1 MGSLAGAALIGV
13 VLALSAC
20 ASRSPP
26 PGPGYDVSRSVAQTH
41 QVVPGDTVY
50 GISRRYGVPMKEIIA
65 VNGLRP
71 PFTLYVGQVIR
82 LPGQAVHVVQRGE
95 TVYSI
100 ARQHGVNMNRLAREN
115 GLGSDYMIRV
125 GQRLTLPG
133 AAPAPAVQPDYP
145 QNTQVATV
153 PVPVQKPSTYGDP
166 APDVYQGA
174 PQTTGEG
181 QRIQVPPPPVAR
193 PATAPVSSPPSTP
206 VVAQGP
212 VPGAPALAG
221 AFAWPL
227 QGAILSNYGPT
238 SKGQH
243 NDGINI
249 AAPAGTPVKAS
260 ESGVVVYAGNEIRG
274 FGNLILLK
282 HEGGLMTA
290 YAHNEVLLVGRGAV
304 VRRGQDIARVGSSGG
319 VSQPQL
325 HFEIRK
331 NGKAVDPN
339 PYLVGQR
346 VAMR

>member
-1 MGSLAGAALIGV
+1 
-13 VLALSAC
+13 
-20 ASRSPP
+20 
-26 PGPGYDVSRSVAQTH
+26 
-41 QVVPGDTVY
+41 
-50 GISRRYGVPMKEIIA
+50 MKEIIA

-71 PFTLYVGQVIR
+71 PFTLYVGQFLR

-100 ARQHGVNMNRLAREN
+100 ARQHGVDMKRLAREN
-115 GLGSDYMIRV
+115 GVGSDYMIRV

-133 AAPAPAVQPDYP
+133 ASPTPAVQPDYP
-145 QNTQVATV
+145 QNTQVANI
-153 PVPVQKPSTYGDP
+153 PVPVQKPSSQPVYGVA
-166 APDVYQGA
+166 APDVYQGETR
-174 PQTTGEG
+174 TTGEG
-181 QRIQVPPPPVAR
+181 QQILVPPPTTQ

-206 VVAQGP
+206 VVARGP
-212 VPGAPALAG
+212 VPGAPAMAG

-249 AAPAGTPVKAS
+249 AAPAGTPIKAS

-304 VRRGQDIARVGSSGG
+304 VRRGQDIARVGNSGG